1 MINQDGQRSSSAMR
15 RFCNLVQAA
24 TAALAAATLASFS
37 LLMIVDVACRY
48 WLHVVLPWT
57 AELSIL
63 LFQWT
68 AALGAA
74 LALRR
79 GLHFG
84 LGLVLPVHGRLGR
97 HLIAAFVGVVVLV
110 SSLFLA
116 VIAAQMVARTWQSSY
131 ATLPV
136 PHGVAYVGLLVGAVL
151 MMIFAVEQSVLH
163 AAGPEVAA

>member
-1 MINQDGQRSSSAMR
+1 MVLQVLADAGQVVDDRNPDCREVARRADTGDLQEVRRVDG
-15 RFCNLVQAA
+15 
-24 TAALAAATLASFS
+24 AAADDDLARRQFPA
-37 LLMIVDVACRY
+37 I
-48 WLHVVLPWT
+48 
-57 AELSIL
+57 
-63 LFQWT
+63 
-68 AALGAA
+68 GAA

-116 VIAAQMVARTWQSSY
+116 AIAAQMVARTWQSSY